1 MPGSENYIFINKS
14 ECNWINEFECK
25 VTLSKNEYKFIDS
38 SGEKEEILTGK
49 EINNYFTSQ
58 DKKSND
64 IKVEDVKIDENVFTI
79 RRNKIRDVKEL
90 ANAIVLLRKENISNR
105 NEFDGKVQEVLNKK
119 DELINI
125 IKELENKNAKFNQVS
140 KYLITYNNYKEIYEK
155 HGNKKTIFGGYKKH
169 ENEILMFLHAKE
181 KLENLGINTNVSID
195 KLKEKIIEQKE
206 EISLLGNEFK
216 NIEKRLESIRKANS
230 KIENIIQEKIDLTKE
245 KEKER

>member
-1 MPGSENYIFINKS
+1 MQRFCRGKTIGEEYTKEAIENRINENHKAKEIIINKDIIINQNENNYFVRVPGSENYIFINKS

-105 NEFDGKVQEVLNKK
+105 NE
-119 DELINI
+119 
-125 IKELENKNAKFNQVS
+125 
-140 KYLITYNNYKEIYEK
+140 
-155 HGNKKTIFGGYKKH
+155 
-169 ENEILMFLHAKE
+169 
-181 KLENLGINTNVSID
+181 
-195 KLKEKIIEQKE
+195 
-206 EISLLGNEFK
+206 
-216 NIEKRLESIRKANS
+216 
-230 KIENIIQEKIDLTKE
+230 
-245 KEKER
+245 

>member
-105 NEFDGKVQEVLNKK
+105 NEFRTVGKTFKK
-119 DELINI
+119 SAGGNYAGDLFWKGRTWRRH
-125 IKELENKNAKFNQVS
+125 IK
-140 KYLITYNNYKEIYEK
+140 
-155 HGNKKTIFGGYKKH
+155 
-169 ENEILMFLHAKE
+169 
-181 KLENLGINTNVSID
+181 
-195 KLKEKIIEQKE
+195 
-206 EISLLGNEFK
+206 
-216 NIEKRLESIRKANS
+216 
-230 KIENIIQEKIDLTKE
+230 
-245 KEKER
+245 